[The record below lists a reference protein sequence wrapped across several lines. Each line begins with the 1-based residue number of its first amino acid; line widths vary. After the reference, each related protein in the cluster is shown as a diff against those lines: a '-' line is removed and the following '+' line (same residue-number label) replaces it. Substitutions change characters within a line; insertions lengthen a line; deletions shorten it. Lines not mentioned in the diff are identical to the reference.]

1 MSGVIGWHSIRGRLL
16 WLSALWL
23 VAALVAAYLV
33 IGAVLERFVT
43 DRFDAE
49 LAAVTDAL
57 MVGTGADASG
67 LAQVLDSPGD
77 PRFSRPLSGWYW
89 QIAADGEVFA
99 MSESLFGT
107 PLATPGTGDLT
118 GAGLAGPD
126 GARLRLMQRAYT
138 VPGSEEAL
146 LVAVTAPQ
154 AEIDAALAAVR
165 RPLALTLAVLGIG
178 LALAVLVQVT
188 AGLSSLRRMGRA
200 LRDVREGRSV
210 ALPRPD
216 VAELQ
221 PVAEEV
227 NALLAQNRAQLT
239 RSRDQIG
246 NLAHALKTP
255 LMALQ
260 GELAPDDPGQAVIA
274 RMDRQIAWHLKRA
287 RSAGGR
293 RVLGQLTPLDPVID
307 DILLVLSRP
316 LQDQGIAVSR
326 DIAPGLT
333 LPVEQEDA
341 QEILGNLLENAAKW
355 AKAHIAIRAEE
366 QEGRISLTI
375 ADDGPG
381 MKDADFALA
390 LSRGTRLDERG
401 PGAGLGLSIV
411 ADLAALNGGSLRLG
425 RDEALGG
432 LAARVTLPA
441 A

>member
-1 MSGVIGWHSIRGRLL
+1 M
-16 WLSALWL
+16 
-23 VAALVAAYLV
+23 
-33 IGAVLERFVT
+33 
-43 DRFDAE
+43 
-49 LAAVTDAL
+49 
-57 MVGTGADASG
+57 
-67 LAQVLDSPGD
+67 
-77 PRFSRPLSGWYW
+77 
-89 QIAADGEVFA
+89 
-99 MSESLFGT
+99 
-107 PLATPGTGDLT
+107 
-118 GAGLAGPD
+118 
-126 GARLRLMQRAYT
+126 LRLMQRAYT

-146 LVAVTAPQ
+146 LVTVTAPQ
-154 AEIDAALAAVR
+154 AEIDAALSAVR
-165 RPLALTLAVLGIG
+165 RPLALTLAILGLG

-188 AGLSSLRRMGRA
+188 AGLSSLGRMGRA
-200 LRDVREGRSV
+200 LRDVREGKAV

-227 NALLAQNRAQLT
+227 NALLAQNREQLT

-260 GELAPDDPGQAVIA
+260 GDLPPDDPGQTVIA

-293 RVLGQLTPLDPVID
+293 RVLGQLTPLAPVID
-307 DILLVLSRP
+307 DILLVLNRP
-316 LQDQGIAVSR
+316 LLDQGIAVSR
-326 DIAPGLT
+326 DIPAGLT

-355 AKAHIAIRAEE
+355 AASRIAIRAEAR
-366 QEGRISLTI
+366 EGRIRLTI

-381 MKDADFALA
+381 MKDSDFALA

-425 RDEALGG
+425 HDEVLGG